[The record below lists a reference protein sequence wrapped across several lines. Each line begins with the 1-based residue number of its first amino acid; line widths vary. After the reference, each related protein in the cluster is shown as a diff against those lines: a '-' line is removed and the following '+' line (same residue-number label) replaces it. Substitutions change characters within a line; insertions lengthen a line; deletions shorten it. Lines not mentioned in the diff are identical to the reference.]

1 MKIIVLLCVC
11 ALLAGCAAA
20 PTFET
25 LGPVQH
31 EQPAVRKTASAD
43 IPADALE
50 LENGTD
56 GAWLCGSY
64 YLEIRT
70 RQAESL
76 AETVQV
82 LSGCEEDNLTVMT
95 LSDHG
100 MKRYEWVWT
109 AMSEEGRQLGRAVV
123 LDDGAFHYCLSAVG
137 PAEQGSSLAAEWN
150 TLFSTFRA
158 E

>member
-11 ALLAGCAAA
+11 ALLTGCAAT

-25 LGPVQH
+25 LGQVQH
-31 EQPAVRKTASAD
+31 EQPVVRKTASAD

-70 RQAESL
+70 VQSTDL
-76 AETVQV
+76 GETVQT
-82 LSGCEEDNLTVMT
+82 LSGCDEEKLTVMT

-100 MKRYEWVWT
+100 MDRYEWVWT

-123 LDDGAFHYCLSAVG
+123 LDDGNFHYCLSAVG

-150 TLFSTFRA
+150 ELFSTFHA
-158 E
+158 D